1 MPRAVDFSFFDKLV
15 AINNGDIFSF
25 NYESNLLEK
34 VISVNKLYLNIQENN
49 TKVLSINK
57 NYYNTEIL
65 FVHNYIHYWFI
76 EKPIFSIIGQGILIN
91 LPFNKITPDWH
102 YSELMVNI
110 NSFIF

>member
-91 LPFNKITPDWH
+91 LPFFP
-102 YSELMVNI
+102 
-110 NSFIF
+110 